1 MKIAIFDMDGT
12 LIDTGRDITVSINHV
27 RDAIY
32 SLEPL
37 TIPYVIDSINAH
49 KRNLAKLFYETELYE
64 KKAQEL
70 FEIHYYDQCIQS
82 VTLYDGVIESL
93 EDLRRSDVKLSVATN
108 APTIFAKK
116 MLSHLNVADFFD
128 HIIGADMVEIPKPNK
143 QMLELILNNYNF
155 RKDHDSAWM
164 IGDNSKDMQSAQ
176 NANIDSIFATWG
188 FSRDGYGNHNAQHPS
203 KVLEI
208 IHD

>member
-1 MKIAIFDMDGT
+1 MKVAIFDMDGT

-27 RDAIY
+27 RDTIY

-37 TIPYVIDSINAH
+37 TMPYVIDSINTH

-64 KKAQEL
+64 KSAQEL
-70 FEIHYYDQCIQS
+70 FEAHYYDQCTQN
-82 VTLYDGVIESL
+82 VTLYEGVKESL
-93 EDLRRSDVKLSVATN
+93 EHLKGSDVKLSVATN
-108 APTIFAKK
+108 APTVFAKR

-128 HIIGADMVEIPKPNK
+128 QIVGADMVEIPKPNK

-164 IGDNSKDMQSAQ
+164 IGDNSKDMQSAH
-176 NANIDSIFATWG
+176 NANIASIFATWG
-188 FSRDGYGNHNAQHPS
+188 FSREGYGNHNAQHPN

-208 IHD
+208 IRG